1 MYQVVINFLVLS
13 ILVYEINIL
22 RDIMNISPYAWHNF

>member
-1 MYQVVINFLVLS
+1 MYQVVINFPVLS

-22 RDIMNISPYAWHNF
+22 RDIMNVSPYA

>member
-13 ILVYEINIL
+13 NLVYEINIL
-22 RDIMNISPYAWHNF
+22 RDIMNVSPYA

>member
-13 ILVYEINIL
+13 ILAYEINIL
-22 RDIMNISPYAWHNF
+22 RDIMNVSPYA

>member
-22 RDIMNISPYAWHNF
+22 RDIMNVSPYA

>member
-1 MYQVVINFLVLS
+1 MYQVVINFLVSS

-22 RDIMNISPYAWHNF
+22 RDIMNVSPYA

>member
-22 RDIMNISPYAWHNF
+22 RDIVNVSPYA

>member
-22 RDIMNISPYAWHNF
+22 RDIMNVSPNA

>member
-22 RDIMNISPYAWHNF
+22 RDIVNVSPYP

>member
-1 MYQVVINFLVLS
+1 MHQVVINFLVLS

-22 RDIMNISPYAWHNF
+22 RDIMNVSPYA

>member
-22 RDIMNISPYAWHNF
+22 RDIMNVSPYT

>member
-22 RDIMNISPYAWHNF
+22 RDMNVSPYA

>member
-22 RDIMNISPYAWHNF
+22 RDIMNVSLYA

>member
-13 ILVYEINIL
+13 ILLYEINIL
-22 RDIMNISPYAWHNF
+22 RDIMNVSPYA

>member
-1 MYQVVINFLVLS
+1 MYQVVINFQVLS

-22 RDIMNISPYAWHNF
+22 RDIMNVSPYA

>member
-22 RDIMNISPYAWHNF
+22 RDIMNVSHYA

>member
-22 RDIMNISPYAWHNF
+22 RDIVTVSPYA

>member
-22 RDIMNISPYAWHNF
+22 RDIVNVSPYV

>member
-22 RDIMNISPYAWHNF
+22 RDVMNVSPYA